1 MPRLLLALSLAL
13 AIAPHARGEER
24 KGGPRG
30 FKVVVNAGNAVAR
43 IDKDDLARIYLGKKT
58 LWDSGARITPALAD
72 EGGPIGLAFLDD
84 VIEKS
89 LSQYRAYWKRLLF
102 SGGGVPPRSF
112 RNSAEVV
119 DFVARQP
126 GAIGVVEASTAV
138 DEKVKVLAVE

>member
-1 MPRLLLALSLAL
+1 MPRLLLALMLSLA
-13 AIAPHARGEER
+13 IVPHTRGEER
-24 KGGPRG
+24 KGGARG
-30 FKVVVNAGNAVAR
+30 FKVVVNASNGVAR

-58 LWDSGARITPALAD
+58 LWSSGTRITPALAD
-72 EGGPIGLAFLDD
+72 EGGPIGLQFLDD

-112 RNSAEVV
+112 RSSAEVV
-119 DFVARQP
+119 EFVARQP
-126 GAIGVVEASTAV
+126 GAIGVVEASAGT